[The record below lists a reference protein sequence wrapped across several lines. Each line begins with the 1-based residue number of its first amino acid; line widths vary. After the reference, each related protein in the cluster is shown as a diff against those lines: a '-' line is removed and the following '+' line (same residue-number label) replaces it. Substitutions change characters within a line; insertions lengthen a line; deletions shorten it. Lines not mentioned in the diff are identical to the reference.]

1 MVAILKSNFG
11 SSRIFIRE
19 VKPGKSKLQFRV
31 EVISR
36 KPDSKAGGYWNK
48 NSPTAGSTHR
58 KTNSIKKTCLERCD
72 DPVTDSVEMCG
83 VRWWGKVILMVTEKS
98 DYLPWSMLRNIG
110 SYHVYFKDM
119 SKTQRD
125 SMFSP
130 LVLWTGVQNGG
141 VKRNGKGMVHSKG
154 ECIFLYW
161 YMKASGYLSDVL
173 HRYDRNTEKASPGRK
188 SSAQLRFQGID
199 TMTGKLRQQEL
210 NNQEI
215 SIQGGMNSFCW
226 LVVFILYNT
235 IQDSPAQGTVA
246 PTVGRSF
253 PLN

>member
-1 MVAILKSNFG
+1 MTIYHDLCLEILGPIMST
-11 SSRIFIRE
+11 SRIWA
-19 VKPGKSKLQFRV
+19 KP
-31 EVISR
+31 
-36 KPDSKAGGYWNK
+36 N
-48 NSPTAGSTHR
+48 
-58 KTNSIKKTCLERCD
+58 
-72 DPVTDSVEMCG
+72 VTPCFP
-83 VRWWGKVILMVTEKS
+83 R
-98 DYLPWSMLRNIG
+98 
-110 SYHVYFKDM
+110 
-119 SKTQRD
+119 
-125 SMFSP
+125 

-141 VKRNGKGMVHSKG
+141 MKRNGKGMVHSKG

-199 TMTGKLRQQEL
+199 SMAGKLRQQEL

-235 IQDSPAQGTVA
+235 IQDPLPREQQHPQWADLSPSINAIKIIPHRHT
-246 PTVGRSF
+246 
-253 PLN
+253 